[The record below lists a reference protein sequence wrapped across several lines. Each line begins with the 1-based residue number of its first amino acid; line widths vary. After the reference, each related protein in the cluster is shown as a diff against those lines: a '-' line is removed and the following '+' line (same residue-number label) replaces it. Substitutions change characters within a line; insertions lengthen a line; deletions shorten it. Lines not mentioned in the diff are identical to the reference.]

1 MEMTFCLVTRGNVD
15 ITEILDS
22 IPKGWDR
29 VVYDNSM
36 EQHDAKVFGRYLA
49 VQRAMTDVVFVQD
62 DDCILPPW
70 SFSRLVAEHRPGTIT
85 ANMPEPFRAHYT
97 DSCLLG
103 FGAIFDRTLPEEIF
117 TKAFG
122 GDPPAGYLRTCDVY
136 FTTLAPQHWVDVPYE
151 NLPWATADDRMY
163 RQDEHV
169 GERMAALAHA
179 RQLKGRM

>member
-1 MEMTFCLVTRGNVD
+1 MEVTACLVTRGNVS
-15 ITEILDS
+15 IERWLES

-29 VVYDNSM
+29 VVYDNST
-36 EQHDAKVFGRYLA
+36 EAVDLKVAGRYEA
-49 VQRAMTDVVFVQD
+49 IKHAMTDVVFVQD

-97 DSCLLG
+97 DSCLVG
-103 FGAIFDRTLPEEIF
+103 FGAIFDRSLPLEIF
-117 TKAFG
+117 SRF
-122 GDPPAGYLRTCDVY
+122 DIPPPNFERTCDVY
-136 FTTLAPQHWVDVPYE
+136 FTTLAPQHWIDVPYE

-179 RQLKGRM
+179 RQLKGRV